1 MKGKNVANR
10 AFSLIKKT
18 DNYLLDVLHAK
29 KVHPIMDKI
38 MVFFTRLGD
47 FGIIW
52 IAIALFLLT
61 MREHRK
67 DGILLIYVLIGTSL
81 VNNLVVKP
89 LIAKIRPC
97 NINGAVNL
105 LLRRP
110 LDYSFPSGHTSS
122 SIAAAVVLCTFG
134 PLVGFVC
141 FSVAFIIAF
150 SRLYLY
156 VHYPSDIL
164 GGVILGLVCGI
175 IPFCL

>member
-1 MKGKNVANR
+1 MVNR

-29 KVHPIMDKI
+29 KVHPVMDKI

-47 FGIIW
+47 FGIVW
-52 IAIALFLLT
+52 IAIAFFLLM
-61 MREHRK
+61 MREHRR
-67 DGILLIYVLIGTSL
+67 DGMLLMYVLIGTAL

-97 NINGAVNL
+97 NINGGVNL

-122 SIAAAVVLCTFG
+122 SFAAAVVLCTLG
-134 PLVGFVC
+134 PLIGLVS
-141 FSVAFIIAF
+141 FSIAFLIAF

-164 GGVILGLVCGI
+164 GGVILGLMCGM
-175 IPFCL
+175 IPFCF